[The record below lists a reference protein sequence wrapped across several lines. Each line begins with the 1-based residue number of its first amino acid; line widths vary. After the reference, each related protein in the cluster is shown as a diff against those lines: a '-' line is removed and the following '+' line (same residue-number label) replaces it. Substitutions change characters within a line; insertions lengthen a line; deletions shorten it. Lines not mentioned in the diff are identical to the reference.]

1 MGARATIL
9 MFMDPNDLETN
20 LERDYH
26 ADAYCLGESVLVLTD
41 YGIPVHVHS
50 YDPALGANIY
60 LTISGSLLYDH
71 LYMGRTYQI
80 MITQLIITDL
90 NHHMLCRMQ
99 VRTK

>member
-9 MFMDPNDLETN
+9 LFMDPNDLETN

-50 YDPALGANIY
+50 YDSTLGANIY
-60 LTISGSLLYDH
+60 LTIIVALKYDH
-71 LYMGRTYQI
+71 PYTGRTYHI
-80 MITQLIITDL
+80 LIHQDVEIPDL
-90 NHHMLCRMQ
+90 KHHILCPM
-99 VRTK
+99 